1 MRFWMDVIAEDVKG
15 ALVGQLW
22 PSILEQTSTTTLSAG
37 SGKRRN
43 GRSDVV
49 VGLRTY
55 TATWAYEFQLIDHNE
70 SHFLEEVMDI

>member
-1 MRFWMDVIAEDVKG
+1 MRFWMDVIAEDIKG

-22 PSILEQTSTTTLSAG
+22 PSILEQTSTTLAAG

-55 TATWAYEFQLIDHNE
+55 TATWAYEFQLIDHKE
-70 SHFLEEVMDI
+70 SHFLEVMQI

>member
-1 MRFWMDVIAEDVKG
+1 MRFWMDVIAEDIKG

-22 PSILEQTSTTTLSAG
+22 PSVLEKTSTTTTLAGG

-49 VGLRTY
+49 VGFRTY
-55 TATWAYEFQLIDHNE
+55 TATWAYEFQLIDHKE
-70 SHFLEEVMDI
+70 SHFLEVMEI